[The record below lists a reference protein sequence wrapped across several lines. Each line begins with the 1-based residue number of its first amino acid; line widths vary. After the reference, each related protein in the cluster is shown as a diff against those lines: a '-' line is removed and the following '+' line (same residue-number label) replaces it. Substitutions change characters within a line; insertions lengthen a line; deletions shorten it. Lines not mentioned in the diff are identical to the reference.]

1 MLGSLHAGKVDGI
14 QGGDQGLTGVLF
26 HFGHGFQHFEAGG
39 TGIVGGDGPLD
50 TRDDGFHHGQV
61 AEIGIRGVDDAPG
74 RIVAVCQ
81 HDGPGRGTDHT
92 IVICGDLLVG
102 WRKMHQGP
110 VLLTLFERAGMVL
123 FVEMEPELDNGH
135 PGFRQPGFQGLP
147 AMHAGGEFVFSHI
160 LAAALPHGLTI
171 PAVIKDRRL
180 SGSRKLPPEAPGPG
194 TGLLFVG
201 HQPENMVL
209 HMLAVHPL
217 RQKVD
222 DGAASGTDQTGHRDQ
237 DGDLALDALQLSIE
251 KTHAQLGGFFFKF
264 FVTACSAK
272 GCRFKHSIQPCSKCS
287 HGKRI
292 RSSGTFPALQD
303 GQRTFCSRSFGTA

>member
-1 MLGSLHAGKVDGI
+1 MI
-14 QGGDQGLTGVLF
+14 
-26 HFGHGFQHFEAGG
+26 
-39 TGIVGGDGPLD
+39 
-50 TRDDGFHHGQV
+50 
-61 AEIGIRGVDDAPG
+61 
-74 RIVAVCQ
+74 
-81 HDGPGRGTDHT
+81 
-92 IVICGDLLVG
+92 
-102 WRKMHQGP
+102 
-110 VLLTLFERAGMVL
+110 
-123 FVEMEPELDNGH
+123 
-135 PGFRQPGFQGLP
+135 
-147 AMHAGGEFVFSHI
+147 
-160 LAAALPHGLTI
+160 
-171 PAVIKDRRL
+171 
-180 SGSRKLPPEAPGPG
+180 
-194 TGLLFVG
+194 
-201 HQPENMVL
+201 L
-209 HMLAVHPL
+209 HMLAVHPF